1 MNTLH
6 KFNKYLILILFGI
19 ILALL
24 PACKKDDVQPDDLQ
38 PDDPKIL
45 ARNEFYELM
54 KEWYFWYDK
63 MPDVDVE
70 DYDTPEELLEAL
82 RYLPYD
88 RFSYIASKTEFENVV
103 QGKYIGHG
111 FGYSFDSEG
120 YPRVI
125 FVFKDSPL
133 YSEGVRRGWRIL
145 TVNGQTIDQYNYKII
160 FGASEIGV
168 ENTIKFLTPFDST
181 ITITSAKKEIQ
192 KNTVLHFD
200 TLHVKG
206 KIVAHLV
213 FEGFREP
220 SVNELADAFG
230 FFKNVGANEMILDLR
245 YNAGG
250 MISVTTLLGSLISG
264 EDTDNKLFFKYLHN
278 NKKTSYDEEVT
289 FAKEPNSLNLQS
301 LIVITSRRTYSAS
314 EIIING
320 LKPYLN
326 VVAIGDATGGKPVGM
341 YVWYSDYADYAF
353 VPISFKIINANGE
366 GDYFNGILPDA
377 YCEDDITRQFKDREE
392 ICLKEA
398 IYYLTMGSFS
408 GRKGKFVSQPL
419 KERLTLEDEIG
430 AI

>member
-1 MNTLH
+1 MSTLY
-6 KFNKYLILILFGI
+6 KYNKYLLFILFGF
-19 ILALL
+19 ILVFL
-24 PACKKDDVQPDDLQ
+24 PECEKDDVDPN
-38 PDDPKIL
+38 DPKIL

-82 RYLPYD
+82 RYLQYD

-120 YPRVI
+120 NPWII

-133 YSEGVRRGWRIL
+133 YPEGVRRGWRMVR
-145 TVNGQTIDQYNYKII
+145 VNGQVISQSNIGTI
-160 FGASEIGV
+160 FGDSKEGV
-168 ENTIKFLTPFDST
+168 ENTIEFLTPSDST
-181 ITITSAKKEIQ
+181 VIITSAKKEIQ
-192 KNTVLHFD
+192 KNTVLYSD
-200 TLHVKG
+200 TLHVAG

-245 YNAGG
+245 YNPGG
-250 MISVTTLLGSLISG
+250 LTSVATLLGSLISG
-264 EDTDNKLFFKYLHN
+264 ENTDNKLFFKYLHN
-278 NKKTSYDEEVT
+278 DKKTSHDKEAT

-301 LIVITSRRTYSAS
+301 LIVITSRSTYSAS

-326 VVAIGDATGGKPVGM
+326 VVTIGDATGGKPVGM

-366 GDYFNGILPDA
+366 GDYFEGILPDA
-377 YCEDDITRQFKDREE
+377 SCEDDITRQFKDREE
-392 ICLKEA
+392 TCLEEA
-398 IYYLTMGSFS
+398 IYYLTTGSFS
-408 GRKGKFVSQPL
+408 GRKGRFVSQPL

>member
-1 MNTLH
+1 MSTLY
-6 KFNKYLILILFGI
+6 KFNKYLLFILFGF
-19 ILALL
+19 ILAFL
-24 PACKKDDVQPDDLQ
+24 PACEKDDVK

-45 ARNEFYELM
+45 ARDEFYKLM
-54 KEWYFWYDK
+54 KDWYFWYDK
-63 MPDVDVE
+63 MPEVDVE
-70 DYDTPEELLEAL
+70 DYNTPEELLEAL

-88 RFSYIASKTEFENVV
+88 RFSYIAPKSEFENAV

-120 YPRVI
+120 NPRII

-133 YSEGVRRGWRIL
+133 YPEGVRRGWRIL

-168 ENTIKFLTPFDST
+168 ENTIKFLTPSDST
-181 ITITSAKKEIQ
+181 VVIKTAKKEIQ
-192 KNTVLHFD
+192 KNTVLHYD
-200 TLHVKG
+200 TLFVAG

-213 FEGFREP
+213 FEGFLEP

-245 YNAGG
+245 YNPGG
-250 MISVTTLLGSLISG
+250 RTDVAALLGSLISG
-264 EDTDNKLFFKYLHN
+264 EDTDNKVFFKYIHN
-278 NKKTSYDEEVT
+278 DKKTSENEEVM
-289 FAKEPNSLNLQS
+289 FAKHINSLNLEN
-301 LIVITSRRTYSAS
+301 LIVITSRMTYSAS

-326 VVAIGDATGGKPVGM
+326 VVTIGDATGGKPVGM
-341 YVWYSDYADYAF
+341 KVWFYQDYAF
-353 VPISFKIINANGE
+353 VPITFKIINANGE
-366 GDYFNGILPDA
+366 GDYFDGILPDA
-377 YCEDDITRQFKDREE
+377 ACEDDITRQFKDREE
-392 ICLKEA
+392 ACLKEA
-398 IYYLTMGSFS
+398 IYYLATGSFS

>member
-1 MNTLH
+1 MSTLY
-6 KFNKYLILILFGI
+6 KFNKYLVFILFGF
-19 ILALL
+19 ILAFL
-24 PACKKDDVQPDDLQ
+24 PACEKDDVK

-70 DYDTPEELLEAL
+70 DYDTPEELLKAL

-120 YPRVI
+120 IPWII

-133 YSEGVRRGWRIL
+133 YPEGVRRGWRMVR
-145 TVNGQTIDQYNYKII
+145 VNGQVISQSNIGTI
-160 FGASEIGV
+160 FGDSKEGV
-168 ENTIKFLTPFDST
+168 ENTIELLTPSDST
-181 ITITSAKKEIQ
+181 VIITTAKKEIQ
-192 KNTVLHFD
+192 KNTVLHSD
-200 TLHVKG
+200 ILHIGG

-245 YNAGG
+245 YNPGG
-250 MISVTTLLGSLISG
+250 LTSVATLLGGLISG

-278 NKKTSYDEEVT
+278 DKKTSHDKEMT
-289 FAKEPNSLNLQS
+289 FAKKPNSLNLQS
-301 LIVITSRRTYSAS
+301 LIVITSRSTYSAS

-326 VVAIGDATGGKPVGM
+326 VVTIGDATGGKPVGM

-366 GDYFNGILPDA
+366 GDYFEGIPVDA
-377 YCEDDITRQFKDREE
+377 LCEDDITRQFNDREE
-392 ICLKEA
+392 ACLKEA
-398 IYYLTMGSFS
+398 IYYLTTGSFS

>member
-1 MNTLH
+1 MSTLY

-24 PACKKDDVQPDDLQ
+24 PACEKEDVK

-45 ARNEFYELM
+45 ARNEFYKLM
-54 KEWYFWYDK
+54 KDWYFWYDK

-70 DYDTPEELLEAL
+70 DYNTPEELLEAL

-88 RFSYIASKTEFENVV
+88 RFSYIAPKSEFEKAV

-120 YPRVI
+120 NPRII

-133 YSEGVRRGWRIL
+133 YPEGVRRGWRMVR
-145 TVNGQTIDQYNYKII
+145 VNGQIISQSNIGTI
-160 FGASEIGV
+160 FGDSKEGV
-168 ENTIKFLTPFDST
+168 ENTIEFLTPSDST
-181 ITITSAKKEIQ
+181 VIITTAKKEIQ
-192 KNTVLHFD
+192 KNTVLHSD
-200 TLHVKG
+200 TLHIGG

-220 SVNELADAFG
+220 SENELADAFG

-245 YNAGG
+245 YNRGG
-250 MISVTTLLGSLISG
+250 LISVATLLGNLISG

-278 NKKTSYDEEVT
+278 DKKTSHDKEMT
-289 FAKEPNSLNLQS
+289 FAKKPNSLNLQS
-301 LIVITSRRTYSAS
+301 LIVITSRSTYSAS

-326 VVAIGDATGGKPVGM
+326 VVTIGDATGGKPVGM

-366 GDYFNGILPDA
+366 GDYFKGILPDA
-377 YCEDDITRQFKDREE
+377 SCEDDITRQFNDREE
-392 ICLKEA
+392 TCLEEA
-398 IYYLTMGSFS
+398 IYYLTTGSFS
-408 GRKGKFVSQPL
+408 GRKGRFVSQPL

>member
-1 MNTLH
+1 MSTLN
-6 KFNKYLILILFGI
+6 KFNKYLLFVLFGF
-19 ILALL
+19 ILVFL
-24 PACKKDDVQPDDLQ
+24 PACEKDDVQPDDS
-38 PDDPKIL
+38 KIL

-54 KEWYFWYDK
+54 KEWYFWYDM

-70 DYDTPEELLEAL
+70 DYDTPEELLKAL

-88 RFSYIASKTEFENVV
+88 RFSYIDSKTEFENAV

-111 FGYSFDSEG
+111 FGYDFDDEG
-120 YPRVI
+120 RVWII

-133 YSEGVRRGWRIL
+133 YPEGVRRGWRIL
-145 TVNGQTIDQYNYKII
+145 EVNGQVVNQSNIKTI

-168 ENTIKFLTPFDST
+168 ENTFEFLTPSGSTVT
-181 ITITSAKKEIQ
+181 ITTAKKEIQ
-192 KNTVLHFD
+192 KNTVLHSD
-200 TLHVKG
+200 TLHVAG

-220 SVNELADAFG
+220 SINELADAFG
-230 FFKNVGANEMILDLR
+230 FFKNALANEMILDLR

-264 EDTDNKLFFKYLHN
+264 EDTDKLFFKYLHN
-278 NKKTSYDEEVT
+278 DKKTSYDEGVT
-289 FAKEPNSLNLQS
+289 FAKEPNSLNLES

-326 VVAIGDATGGKPVGM
+326 VVTIGDATGGKPVGM
-341 YVWYSDYADYAF
+341 HVWYSDYADYAF
-353 VPISFKIINANGE
+353 VPICFKIINAYGE
-366 GDYFNGILPDA
+366 GDYFEGILPDA
-377 YCEDDITRQFKDREE
+377 FCEDDITRQFNDREE
-392 ICLKEA
+392 ACLKEA
-398 IYYLTMGSFS
+398 IYYLTTGSFS
-408 GRKGKFVSQPL
+408 GRKGRFVSQPL